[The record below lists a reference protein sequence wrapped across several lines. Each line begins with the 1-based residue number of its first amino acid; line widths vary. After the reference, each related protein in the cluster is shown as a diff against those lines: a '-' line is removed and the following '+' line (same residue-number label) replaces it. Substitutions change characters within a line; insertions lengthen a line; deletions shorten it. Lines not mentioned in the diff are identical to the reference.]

1 MRKASIITVLAAVL
15 LMAPFCASAQEGRL
29 FIPKADFS
37 AGAQFASMSI
47 DSDNSDFMLLLNPV
61 TASGS
66 VTMIAPFFEYAYKD
80 NHAVGLRLHYMT
92 GSALIDD
99 INIDLLNEGMS
110 FGFGGFGAHMNTF
123 GVSFYHRNYFA
134 LDDRGRLGVMLEE
147 SLSYSGGRTS
157 PGEDSS
163 DDYTR
168 SDRVKLSFSPGLEF
182 FVMNNI
188 SVMLTLSMG
197 NISYSSAKCWSG
209 GNETGSREKF
219 AARFGIDLL
228 GTGFGVAFHF

>member
-1 MRKASIITVLAAVL
+1 MSKASIITVLVTAL
-15 LMAPFCASAQEGRL
+15 LMAPFCASAQDGRL

-47 DSDNSDFMLLLNPV
+47 DSDDSDFMLLLNPV

-80 NHAVGLRLHYMT
+80 NHSIGLRLHYMT
-92 GSALIDD
+92 GSAQIDD
-99 INIDLLNEGMS
+99 MNIDLLNEGMS
-110 FGFGGFGAHMNTF
+110 FGFGGVGANMNTF
-123 GVSFYHRNYFA
+123 GASFYHRNYFA
-134 LDDRGRLGVMLEE
+134 LDEKGRLGVILEE
-147 SLSYSGGRTS
+147 AMSYSGGRTS

-168 SDRVKLSFSPGLEF
+168 SDRVKLSFSPGMEF
-182 FVMNNI
+182 FVMNNV

-209 GNETGSREKF
+209 GNETGSRERL